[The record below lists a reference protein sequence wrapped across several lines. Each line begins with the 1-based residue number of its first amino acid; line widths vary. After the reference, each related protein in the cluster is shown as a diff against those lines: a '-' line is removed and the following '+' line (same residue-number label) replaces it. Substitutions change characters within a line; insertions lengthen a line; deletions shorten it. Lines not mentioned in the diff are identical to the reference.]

1 MHKSIAK
8 RLHIEGTEMLYSME
22 QSIMDFRSQSEM
34 ALSTHASL
42 QITNQSAVTEL
53 RASNSE
59 LEPLRKQFDLNQM

>member
-1 MHKSIAK
+1 
-8 RLHIEGTEMLYSME
+8 MLYSME

-59 LEPLRKQFDLNQM
+59 LEPLRKQLDLNKM